1 MFVCVFIWQDLG
13 HYQLA
18 LDDKEAA
25 LKSHLAMLEA
35 AEKCG
40 SRELQIG
47 ALESLLQFSAQHPL
61 VRKSRAR
68 HELVCF
74 LLHS

>member
-1 MFVCVFIWQDLG
+1 MCVCVRFVWQDLG

-35 AEKCG
+35 AEKCD
-40 SRELQIG
+40 SRE
-47 ALESLLQFSAQHPL
+47 LQFSAQHPL

-68 HELVCF
+68 HQLVCF
-74 LLHS
+74 LLHPQPRQC